1 MTLKVNRWLGWFL
14 AAIMGFIWNVL
25 ILGLLSVLFVL
36 FVGPSLMLS
45 SSVPLLLQLKR
56 TIPVKSFRDEFE
68 VDHVLSFL
76 IRIVNDAVS
85 AGLVKFQGFL
95 GYEGFLFFIIYIWLF
110 FIYDHGLILC
120 DPLFHFVSS

>member
-1 MTLKVNRWLGWFL
+1 MTLKVNKWRGWFL

-25 ILGLLSVLFVL
+25 IPGLLSVLFVL

-45 SSVPLLLQLKR
+45 SPVPLLLLLKR

-76 IRIVNDAVS
+76 IEAC
-85 AGLVKFQGFL
+85 
-95 GYEGFLFFIIYIWLF
+95 E
-110 FIYDHGLILC
+110 
-120 DPLFHFVSS
+120 

>member
-1 MTLKVNRWLGWFL
+1 
-14 AAIMGFIWNVL
+14 
-25 ILGLLSVLFVL
+25 
-36 FVGPSLMLS
+36 MLS

-95 GYEGFLFFIIYIWLF
+95 GYKEFLFFIIYIRLF
-110 FIYDHGLILC
+110 FIYNHGLILC